1 MRVVLL
7 SVYLFLLSSC
17 SGVSQGTFEK
27 SGTILGT
34 VGGVGGG
41 HYMCSSYGF
50 DPKFTIGC
58 SVIGGLMGGVMG
70 GLMGET
76 FDNKEIYDTVR
87 NNITGHEPN
96 VYSRSDG
103 SVMKVQVVDDYVED
117 QGWSFVGDKTNT
129 WCKDFEFE
137 VQKNG
142 VFERGRGKSCRD
154 EFGKWETMGMDL
166 IK

>member
-1 MRVVLL
+1 MIG
-7 SVYLFLLSSC
+7 FLVFLSSC
-17 SGVSQGTFEK
+17 SMNRPFEK
-27 SGTILGT
+27 GGTILGT
-34 VGGVGGG
+34 SLGVGTG
-41 HYMCSSYGF
+41 HYMCDGM
-50 DPKFTIGC
+50 DPKLGIGC
-58 SVIGGLMGGVMG
+58 LVIGGIMGGVLG
-70 GLMGET
+70 GIMGET

-96 VYSRSDG
+96 VYLRSDG
-103 SVMKVQVVDDYVED
+103 SKMKVQVVDDYVED

-166 IK
+166 VK